1 MDIKL
6 YFEQTKTIINPKI
19 HKCIYVLMKCLFF
32 GKQNIKRDSIKK
44 LEHFIKI
51 WKGKNIN
58 FNLDFNSKPSEEN
71 FMVIMDFIRS
81 QNYLFAGEIME
92 NIIVR
97 LFNFAFRAPEDAYFG
112 KYIYNNLKF
121 LKNEKQ
127 FIIRCFN
134 NDLLNQ
140 LFEDPSNCLRGFM
153 NDDNQSKKDPFI
165 QLLFKIEVFKKTLIN
180 RKKNEVDNYE
190 DTSTKYG
197 DYTSIYDQQS
207 QILNNSINLGKVL
220 IDHKMIFITSIIFSV
235 FIYHQ
240 NLNSPLLNFSEDS
253 DNLVKLPFVFD
264 LSEAGI
270 NDVHLDIVLRPI
282 RMEPRIEDV
291 EMEKNNFG
299 KEGILE
305 LHKLMIFNKSIKKI
319 SIKSCRIKSEYL
331 YTFLN
336 NLNIFENDN
345 IEELDL
351 SSNYLRSDADEYL
364 VKLISS
370 LRKLKI
376 LNLSFNKLEC
386 GLGPFFTALKNLYRQ
401 KKTKIETL
409 ILVNC
414 ELDDISFYELG
425 ELLKSKYC
433 LIKILCLNENAIPT
447 NSNFFKAIKKN
458 KSLEELYLYG
468 CGITSDKADEIDRI
482 INNTNLESLYLYSNK
497 IHDFNQYIRLIYRLS
512 KIKNENEKKEK
523 DVKYNISCLNN
534 LNLNNAETY
543 NQNSEKIQLIKKGI
557 DKINVV
563 CLDLTSVLKDINSA
577 NINFDYYKEVSS
589 LLNDLKKKNDEYKKA
604 LNEIFVNE
612 VDKKN
617 YEVRLIGKN
626 TDDLNDLDSF
636 IKDPNS
642 KYHNYIVKIAKHFI
656 SEKSFN
662 NKKEEFDRIVNYI
675 NLKRVNLIL
684 DENKKIKAD
693 KKLILV

>member
-1 MDIKL
+1 MNYREEVKDNSNKVILSGIPFKYDL
-6 YFEQTKTIINPKI
+6 TGAVIESDMTGIIFAPARI
-19 HKCIYVLMKCLFF
+19 DP
-32 GKQNIKRDSIKK
+32 R
-44 LEHFIKI
+44 
-51 WKGKNIN
+51 IN
-58 FNLDFNSKPSEEN
+58 EI
-71 FMVIMDFIRS
+71 IMS
-81 QNYLFAGEIME
+81 QNLLKGE
-92 NIIVR
+92 
-97 LFNFAFRAPEDAYFG
+97 G
-112 KYIYNNLKF
+112 
-121 LKNEKQ
+121 
-127 FIIRCFN
+127 
-134 NDLLNQ
+134 LLE
-140 LFEDPSNCLRGFM
+140 LS
-153 NDDNQSKKDPFI
+153 
-165 QLLFKIEVFKKTLIN
+165 KTLIFN
-180 RKKNEVDNYE
+180 KNIKIVDFHTSAVKSEDINY
-190 DTSTKYG
+190 
-197 DYTSIYDQQS
+197 
-207 QILNNSINLGKVL
+207 LNNGFGLFDNHSLEELNLSCNYL
-220 IDHKMIFITSIIFSV
+220 R
-235 FIYHQ
+235 
-240 NLNSPLLNFSEDS
+240 EDS
-253 DNLVKLPFVFD
+253 EHFLSKLISHFKG
-264 LSEAGI
+264 L
-270 NDVHLDIVLRPI
+270 
-282 RMEPRIEDV
+282 
-291 EMEKNNFG
+291 
-299 KEGILE
+299 
-305 LHKLMIFNKSIKKI
+305 KS
-319 SIKSCRIKSEYL
+319 
-331 YTFLN
+331 LN
-336 NLNIFENDN
+336 
-345 IEELDL
+345 L
-351 SSNYLRSDADEYL
+351 SSNDLKNG
-364 VKLISS
+364 VSS
-370 LRKLKI
+370 LFIALNKLYKEGKTKLES
-376 LNLSFNKLEC
+376 LNLNKCL
-386 GLGPFFTALKNLYRQ
+386 
-401 KKTKIETL
+401 
-409 ILVNC
+409 
-414 ELDDISFYELG
+414 LDDIAIYELG

-433 LIKILCLNENAIPT
+433 LIKILSLNENAIPT

-468 CGITSDKADEIDRI
+468 CGITSDKTDEIDRI

-523 DVKYNISCLNN
+523 DIKYNISCLNN

>member
-1 MDIKL
+1 
-6 YFEQTKTIINPKI
+6 
-19 HKCIYVLMKCLFF
+19 MKCLFF

-51 WKGKNIN
+51 WKDKNIN

-253 DNLVKLPFVFD
+253 ENLVKLPFVFD

-305 LHKLMIFNKSIKKI
+305 LHKVMIFNKSIKKI

-370 LRKLKI
+370 LKKLKI

-425 ELLKSKYC
+425 ELLKSK
-433 LIKILCLNENAIPT
+433 
-447 NSNFFKAIKKN
+447 
-458 KSLEELYLYG
+458 
-468 CGITSDKADEIDRI
+468 
-482 INNTNLESLYLYSNK
+482 
-497 IHDFNQYIRLIYRLS
+497 
-512 KIKNENEKKEK
+512 
-523 DVKYNISCLNN
+523 
-534 LNLNNAETY
+534 
-543 NQNSEKIQLIKKGI
+543 
-557 DKINVV
+557 
-563 CLDLTSVLKDINSA
+563 
-577 NINFDYYKEVSS
+577 
-589 LLNDLKKKNDEYKKA
+589 
-604 LNEIFVNE
+604 
-612 VDKKN
+612 
-617 YEVRLIGKN
+617 
-626 TDDLNDLDSF
+626 
-636 IKDPNS
+636 
-642 KYHNYIVKIAKHFI
+642 
-656 SEKSFN
+656 
-662 NKKEEFDRIVNYI
+662 
-675 NLKRVNLIL
+675 
-684 DENKKIKAD
+684 
-693 KKLILV
+693 